1 LHRSHPAVTS
11 MSTPEPTHTSP
22 ATCYF
27 TMHTTQRGRDR
38 RRGMGGLHLGSA
50 LLIVP
55 DVVLEK
61 PHHRRSQG
69 TSSFPEELSTGI
81 KPVDPG

>member
-1 LHRSHPAVTS
+1 
-11 MSTPEPTHTSP
+11 
-22 ATCYF
+22 
-27 TMHTTQRGRDR
+27 
-38 RRGMGGLHLGSA
+38 
-50 LLIVP
+50 VP

-69 TSSFPEELSTGI
+69 TSSFPEKLSTGI